1 MNKIEIKTTKEI
13 TDAEIKRIVVL
24 FKEVFHGD
32 MTIES
37 FRHRYQQTPLGC
49 SVHALLLSEDNAIVG
64 CHHLVPFYYVF
75 DKKKQLFAYGSGT
88 MIKKEFR
95 NFLTYRRLI
104 TESQKYI
111 VEKMDCTFLF
121 GFPNENSYPVQKKGL
136 SRQDVGDLDIF
147 FLPVRLGSFKRIFRW
162 MDPLSIIFSNI
173 WVALSKVSRSGT
185 VYQPLVHRDYE
196 SFDRCRYWGNDNK
209 YRNILHG
216 GISGY
221 YRVMSF
227 EGKLISFVLDVQPLS
242 KSSFDSF
249 VRIMTKELRD
259 TKIDGIMF
267 VGHLPFSPMSL
278 IKIPKKFEPKTF
290 HFVGTI
296 FNKDMID
303 NRIFDVKNWY
313 VSLIDYDLL

>member
-13 TDAEIKRIVVL
+13 TNDEIKKIAVL

-37 FRHRYQQTPLGC
+37 FRHRYQQTPIGY

-75 DKKKQLFAYGSGT
+75 DGKKQLFAYGSGT

-111 VEKMDCTFLF
+111 VENMNCTFLF

-136 SRQDVGDLDIF
+136 QRQDIGDLSIF
-147 FLPVRLGSFKRIFRW
+147 FLPLRLSAFKKSLRLL
-162 MDPLSIIFSNI
+162 DPLVSLFSKCWLFFSNLS
-173 WVALSKVSRSGT
+173 LSKKQYVS
-185 VYQPLVHRDYE
+185 LVHRDYK
-196 SFDRCRYWGNDNK
+196 SFNACRYNVRENVYKRVEGKDF
-209 YRNILHG
+209 
-216 GISGY
+216 SGY
-221 YRVMSF
+221 YRTRF
-227 EGKLISFVLDVQPLS
+227 LEGKLVAYILDVQPLT
-242 KSSFDSF
+242 KRNFDGF
-249 VRIMTKELRD
+249 VRKVAKEVESNV
-259 TKIDGIMF
+259 DGIMF
-267 VGHLPFSPMSL
+267 VGNLPFKPMSL

-296 FNKDMID
+296 FNKEIID
-303 NRIFDVKNWY
+303 ERIFCVKNWE
-313 VSLIDYDLL
+313 VSLVDYDLL